1 MLHSALLIPLL
12 APLGVETVP
21 VAGLYVE
28 ARTASVFAGACHYN
42 SEFVTGGRDA
52 LCAWRIESGVFAGVD
67 LSGVAIAL
75 VVTSDANLDEG
86 GPRRSTIHVD
96 SGSVDSG
103 SVDSGQAPQRAAAAV
118 RWLATTRAGLVGEVV
133 GVHSTP
139 LQVAFEGEAYSV
151 LASGRFELAG
161 RALPDRACCAM
172 PQNVWYAPL
181 DPLESRLVGLDET
194 FAVEAPEL
202 GRAWSRP
209 GENAAFVGRF
219 GGRFGGR

>member
-12 APLGVETVP
+12 APVGGESVP
-21 VAGLYVE
+21 CAGLFVE

-52 LCAWRIESGVFAGVD
+52 LCAWRIESGVFDGVD
-67 LSGVAIAL
+67 LAGVAIAL
-75 VVTSDANLDEG
+75 VVTSDANLDMQA
-86 GPRRSTIHVD
+86 PRRSTIHVD
-96 SGSVDSG
+96 AQV
-103 SVDSGQAPQRAAAAV
+103 ATERAAAAV
-118 RWLATTRAGLVGEVV
+118 RWLATTRPSLVGEVV
-133 GVHSTP
+133 GVRSTP
-139 LQVAFEGEAYSV
+139 LHVAFEGDAYSV
-151 LASGRFELAG
+151 RASGSFELEG

-181 DPLESRLVGLDET
+181 EHLESRLVGLDET

-209 GENAAFVGRF
+209 SENSAFVGRF